1 MGPLRDVPVL
11 QGALV
16 RLEPL
21 SGRHGADL
29 ADAAEEDRSA
39 YGFTW
44 VPRRDEIDD
53 YLHSQFQRA
62 VEGKLIPF
70 AQIRMTDQRAVG
82 CTAYGN
88 PRTWPNRTETS
99 AVEIGWTWL
108 GATAQRS
115 GINVESKLL
124 LFTYAFEQLG
134 VARVDIK
141 TDARNEKS
149 RLRHPGP
156 GRPLR
161 RRAQEL
167 VGIVGSRRRGP
178 AARLR
183 HVFRRGGGMA
193 GMSEAPRGSARP
205 LRLTGTPPVTSMR
218 DSIMTTTHDGRDPT
232 APHGDSPLDT
242 ERRHR
247 RSTCA
252 PRASPPGS
260 LGACA

>member
-11 QGALV
+11 HGTLV

-21 SGRHGADL
+21 SGRHAADL
-29 ADAAEEDRSA
+29 ARAAEEDRRA

-44 VPRRDEIDD
+44 VPRGDEIDD

-88 PRTWPNRTETS
+88 PRTWPDRPATS

-115 GINVESKLL
+115 GINVEAKLL
-124 LFTYAFEQLG
+124 LFAYAFEQLG

-149 RLRHPGP
+149 RRAIEGLSVHFEGVLRSWSESWAPGEE
-156 GRPLR
+156 G
-161 RRAQEL
+161 
-167 VGIVGSRRRGP
+167 
-178 AARLR
+178 RLR
-183 HVFRRGGGMA
+183 D
-193 GMSEAPRGSARP
+193 SAMYSVVAAEWPSCRTH
-205 LRLTGTPPVTSMR
+205 LRDRL
-218 DSIMTTTHDGRDPT
+218 GRF
-232 APHGDSPLDT
+232 S
-242 ERRHR
+242 
-247 RSTCA
+247 
-252 PRASPPGS
+252 
-260 LGACA
+260 

>member
-124 LFTYAFEQLG
+124 LFTHAFEQLG

-141 TDARNEKS
+141 TDA
-149 RLRHPGP
+149 
-156 GRPLR
+156 
-161 RRAQEL
+161 AQ
-167 VGIVGSRRRGP
+167 
-178 AARLR
+178 
-183 HVFRRGGGMA
+183 
-193 GMSEAPRGSARP
+193 
-205 LRLTGTPPVTSMR
+205 
-218 DSIMTTTHDGRDPT
+218 
-232 APHGDSPLDT
+232 
-242 ERRHR
+242 
-247 RSTCA
+247 
-252 PRASPPGS
+252 
-260 LGACA
+260 